1 MFVSIYISALIFI
14 IGEIVSFFF
23 FVQPGYQQPTKHSYK
38 IFGTETNVRQCLM
51 EIMNR
56 IFKRSNR
63 STQRENTNPQIVI
76 NPDVEENE
84 NEKSPPH
91 PTSIFVTTINPDS
104 SITEE
109 KKSLTPS
116 TPTINEENIELK
128 FVPLERKRQYTFIML
143 ISTQGQEVLKSK
155 D

>member
-1 MFVSIYISALIFI
+1 MGLFS
-14 IGEIVSFFF
+14 
-23 FVQPGYQQPTKHSYK
+23 QPGYQQPTKHSYK
-38 IFGTETNVRQCLM
+38 IFGTEANVRQCLM

-63 STQRENTNPQIVI
+63 STKRENNPESTVA
-76 NPDVEENE
+76 EETE
-84 NEKSPPH
+84 ISTGESLLNEKSPPH

-109 KKSLTPS
+109 NKSITPS
-116 TPTINEENIELK
+116 TNEENIEQEQLK

-143 ISTQGQEVLKSK
+143 ISTQGQEALKSK

>member
-1 MFVSIYISALIFI
+1 MFS
-14 IGEIVSFFF
+14 
-23 FVQPGYQQPTKHSYK
+23 QPGYQQPTKHSYK
-38 IFGTETNVRQCLM
+38 IFGTEANVRKCLI

-56 IFKRSNR
+56 VFKQSNR
-63 STQRENTNPQIVI
+63 STKTENTDPEPAV
-76 NPDVEENE
+76 VEENKTE

-109 KKSLTPS
+109 KKAITPS
-116 TPTINEENIELK
+116 TPATNDETTEQEQLK

-143 ISTQGQEVLKSK
+143 ISTQGQEALKSK